1 MNPAESLILIV
12 DDTPANLRLLSH
24 VLNKKGYK
32 HIEASNGKEA
42 VQLARENEPD
52 LILLDIMM
60 PDMDGYEVIKEIKS
74 NDHTEDIPIIF
85 LSSLTD
91 TDDKVEGFK
100 SGGVDYIT
108 KPFQKEETLA
118 RINTHLK
125 IRSLQK
131 QLSERIKVL
140 RQREIEL
147 SRLNQKK
154 DDLVRMV
161 SHDIKNPLTGII
173 GLVKLMRE
181 SDKISAEEQKQMLSV
196 VEESGSNLLN
206 MVREVLDRESKKSEP
221 ETLDYSTVQV
231 AELMER
237 VISMNKAKSLLK
249 EISLSF
255 KVQPKKLE
263 AVIDE
268 NKIEIAVNNL
278 VSNAL
283 KFTPS
288 KGEVKVKASLN
299 DDHLLIEVRD
309 TGIGIPKKMQSDLF
323 KEKVKLSRKGTS
335 GEAGTGLGLD
345 IVQLYVEL
353 HGGDIW
359 VESELDK
366 GTKFFINIPQN
377 NES

>member
-1 MNPAESLILIV
+1 MNPADSLILIV

-24 VLNKKGYK
+24 VLSKNGYNFL
-32 HIEASNGKEA
+32 EASNGKEA
-42 VQLARENEPD
+42 VQIAKEHEPD

-60 PDMDGYEVIKEIKS
+60 PDMNGYEVIKEIKS
-74 NDHTEDIPIIF
+74 DKLIQDVPIIF

-125 IRSLQK
+125 IRFLQK
-131 QLSERIKVL
+131 QLNERIKVL

-181 SDKISAEEQKQMLSV
+181 SDKISAEEQIQMLSV

-206 MVREVLDRESKKSEP
+206 MVREVLDRESKKTEP

-231 AELMER
+231 SELLER
-237 VISMNKAKSLLK
+237 VISMNKAKSVVK
-249 EISLSF
+249 EISLTF
-255 KVQPKKLE
+255 KVQPNKLQ

-268 NKIEIAVNNL
+268 NKVEIAVNNL
-278 VSNAL
+278 VANAL

-288 KGEVKVKASLN
+288 KGKIRVKASLN
-299 DDHLLIEVRD
+299 DDHLLFEVID

-323 KEKVKLSRKGTS
+323 KDTMKTSRKGTS
-335 GEAGTGLGLD
+335 GEVGTGLGLD

-353 HGGDIW
+353 HGGEIW

-366 GTKFFINIPQN
+366 GTKFFIKIPQN
-377 NES
+377 KDS

>member
-1 MNPAESLILIV
+1 MDPANSLILIV

-24 VLNKKGYK
+24 VLSKNGYK

-42 VQLARENEPD
+42 VELAKKHEPD

-60 PDMDGYEVIKEIKS
+60 PEMDGFEVIKEVKS
-74 NDHTEDIPIIF
+74 DKLIQDIPIIF

-91 TDDKVEGFK
+91 TDDKIEGFK

-125 IRSLQK
+125 IRFLQK
-131 QLSERIKVL
+131 QLNDRINVL
-140 RQREIEL
+140 RQREVQL

-154 DDLVRMV
+154 DNLVRMV

-181 SDKISAEEQKQMLSV
+181 SDKISPEEQKQMLSV
-196 VEESGSNLLN
+196 VEDSGSNLLS
-206 MVREVLDRESKKSEP
+206 MVSEVLDRESKKAEP
-221 ETLDYSTVQV
+221 ETLDHSKVV
-231 AELMER
+231 ISELLER
-237 VISMNKAKSLLK
+237 VVSMNKAKSLVK
-249 EISLSF
+249 EVSLNYS
-255 KVQPKKLE
+255 VHPKKLD
-263 AVIDE
+263 AVIDQ
-268 NKIEIAVNNL
+268 NKIEIAINNL

-283 KFTPS
+283 KFTPT
-288 KGEVKVKASLN
+288 KGKVTVKAKQQKE
-299 DDHLLIEVRD
+299 DLIFEIRD
-309 TGIGIPKKMQSDLF
+309 TGIGIPKKLQEDLF
-323 KEKVKLSRKGTS
+323 KDSAKVSRTGTS
-335 GEAGTGLGLD
+335 GEGGTGLGLD

-353 HGGDIW
+353 HGGEVW

-366 GTKFFINIPQN
+366 GTRFYIKIPQKK
-377 NES
+377 ES

>member
-1 MNPAESLILIV
+1 MNPADSLILIV

-24 VLNKKGYK
+24 VLSKNGYNFL
-32 HIEASNGKEA
+32 EASNGKEA
-42 VQLARENEPD
+42 VQIAKEHEPD

-60 PDMDGYEVIKEIKS
+60 PDMNGYEVIKEIKS
-74 NDHTEDIPIIF
+74 DKLIQDVPIIF

-125 IRSLQK
+125 IRFLQK
-131 QLSERIKVL
+131 QLNERIKVL

-181 SDKISAEEQKQMLSV
+181 SDKISAEEQIQMLSV

-206 MVREVLDRESKKSEP
+206 MVREVLDRESKKTEP

-231 AELMER
+231 SELLER
-237 VISMNKAKSLLK
+237 VISMNKAKSVVK
-249 EISLSF
+249 EISLSY
-255 KVQPKKLE
+255 KVQPNKLQ

-268 NKIEIAVNNL
+268 NKVEIAVNNL
-278 VSNAL
+278 VANAL

-288 KGEVKVKASLN
+288 KGKITVKASLN
-299 DDHLLIEVRD
+299 DDHLLFEVKD

-323 KEKVKLSRKGTS
+323 KDTMKTSRKGTS
-335 GEAGTGLGLD
+335 GEVGTGLGLD

-353 HGGDIW
+353 HGGEIW

-366 GTKFFINIPQN
+366 GTKFFIKIPQN
-377 NES
+377 KDS

>member
-12 DDTPANLRLLSH
+12 DDTPANLRLLSQ
-24 VLNKKGYK
+24 VLSKNGYNYL
-32 HIEASNGKEA
+32 EASNGKEA
-42 VQLARENEPD
+42 VQMAKKHEPD

-60 PDMDGYEVIKEIKS
+60 PDMNGYEVIKEIKS
-74 NDHTEDIPIIF
+74 DKLIQDAPIIF

-125 IRSLQK
+125 IRFLQK
-131 QLSERIKVL
+131 QLNERIKVL
-140 RQREIEL
+140 RQREVEL

-181 SDKISAEEQKQMLSV
+181 SDKISAEEQTQMLSV

-206 MVREVLDRESKKSEP
+206 MVREVLDRESKKTEP

-231 AELMER
+231 SELLER
-237 VISMNKAKSLLK
+237 VISMNKAKSFVK
-249 EISLSF
+249 EISLSYN
-255 KVQPKKLE
+255 VIPKKLE
-263 AVIDE
+263 AVIDV
-268 NKIEIAVNNL
+268 NKVEIAVNNL
-278 VSNAL
+278 VANAL

-288 KGEVKVKASLN
+288 KGDIRVKASLN
-299 DDHLLIEVRD
+299 DDHLLIEVKD

-323 KEKVKLSRKGTS
+323 KDPVKASREGTS
-335 GEAGTGLGLD
+335 GELGTGLGLD

-353 HGGDIW
+353 HGGEIW

-366 GTKFFINIPQN
+366 GTRFFIKIPQN
-377 NES
+377 KDS

>member
-1 MNPAESLILIV
+1 MDLSNSLILIV

-24 VLNKKGYK
+24 VLNKNGYK

-42 VQLARENEPD
+42 VELAKKHEPD

-60 PDMDGYEVIKEIKS
+60 PEMDGFEVIKKVKS
-74 NDHTEDIPIIF
+74 DKLIQDTPIIF

-91 TDDKVEGFK
+91 TDDKIEGFK

-125 IRSLQK
+125 IRFLQK
-131 QLSERIKVL
+131 QLNDRINVL
-140 RQREIEL
+140 RHREIQL

-181 SDKISAEEQKQMLSV
+181 SDKISAEEQKQMLKV
-196 VEESGSNLLN
+196 VENSGSNLLN
-206 MVREVLDRESKKSEP
+206 MVSEVLDRESKKAEP
-221 ETLDYSTVQV
+221 ETLEYAKTNISD
-231 AELMER
+231 LLER
-237 VISMNKAKSLLK
+237 VISVNKAKSLVK
-249 EISLSF
+249 EISLTA
-255 KVQPKKLE
+255 KVEPEKLE
-263 AVIDE
+263 AIIDQ
-268 NKIEIAVNNL
+268 NKIEIAINNL

-283 KFTPS
+283 KFTPT
-288 KGEVKVKASLN
+288 KGKITVIASQQEENLVFE
-299 DDHLLIEVRD
+299 IRD
-309 TGIGIPKKMQSDLF
+309 TGIGIPKKLQEDLF
-323 KEKVKLSRKGTS
+323 KDPAKVSRTGTG
-335 GEAGTGLGLD
+335 GESGTGLGLD

-353 HGGDIW
+353 HDGEIW

-366 GTKFFINIPQN
+366 GTQFYIKIPQKK
-377 NES
+377 ES

>member
-24 VLNKKGYK
+24 VLNKKGYN

-42 VQLARENEPD
+42 VELAKEHEPD

-60 PDMDGYEVIKEIKS
+60 PDMDGYQVIKKIKS
-74 NDHTEDIPIIF
+74 DQLIQDIPIIF

-91 TDDKVEGFK
+91 TDDKIEAFK

-131 QLSERIKVL
+131 QLNERIKVL

-196 VEESGSNLLN
+196 VEDSGSNLLN
-206 MVREVLDRESKKSEP
+206 MVREVLDRESKKAEP
-221 ETLDYSTVQV
+221 ETLDYTTVEV
-231 AELMER
+231 IELLER
-237 VISMNKAKSLLK
+237 VISMNKAKSLVK
-249 EISLSF
+249 EISLSY
-255 KVQPKKLE
+255 KVDPKKCE

-288 KGEVKVKASLN
+288 KGEILVKASMN
-299 DDHLLIEVRD
+299 NEHLLFEVKD
-309 TGIGIPKKMQSDLF
+309 TGIGIPKKMQADLF
-323 KEKVKLSRKGTS
+323 KSKVKSSREGTS

-345 IVQLYVEL
+345 IVQLYVEM
-353 HGGDIW
+353 HGGEVW

-366 GTKFFINIPQN
+366 GTKFFIKIPQN
-377 NES
+377 KES

>member
-1 MNPAESLILIV
+1 VDPANSLILIV

-24 VLNKKGYK
+24 VLSKNGYK

-42 VQLARENEPD
+42 VELAKKHEPD

-60 PDMDGYEVIKEIKS
+60 PEMDGFEVIKEVKS
-74 NDHTEDIPIIF
+74 DKLIQDIPIIF

-91 TDDKVEGFK
+91 TDDKIEGFK

-125 IRSLQK
+125 IRFLQK
-131 QLSERIKVL
+131 QLNDRINVL
-140 RQREIEL
+140 RQREVQL

-154 DDLVRMV
+154 DNLVRMV

-181 SDKISAEEQKQMLSV
+181 SDKISPEEQKQMLSV
-196 VEESGSNLLN
+196 VEDSGSNLLS
-206 MVREVLDRESKKSEP
+206 MVSEVLDRESKKAEP
-221 ETLDYSTVQV
+221 ETLDHSKVV
-231 AELMER
+231 ISELLER
-237 VISMNKAKSLLK
+237 VVSMNKAKSLVK
-249 EISLSF
+249 EVSLNYS
-255 KVQPKKLE
+255 VHPKKLD
-263 AVIDE
+263 AVIDQ
-268 NKIEIAVNNL
+268 NKIEIAINNL

-283 KFTPS
+283 KFTPT
-288 KGEVKVKASLN
+288 KGKVTVKAKQQKE
-299 DDHLLIEVRD
+299 DLIFEIRD
-309 TGIGIPKKMQSDLF
+309 TGIGIPKKLQEDLF
-323 KEKVKLSRKGTS
+323 KDSAKVSRTGTS
-335 GEAGTGLGLD
+335 GEGGTGLGLD

-353 HGGDIW
+353 HGGEVW

-366 GTKFFINIPQN
+366 GTRFYIKIPQKK
-377 NES
+377 ES